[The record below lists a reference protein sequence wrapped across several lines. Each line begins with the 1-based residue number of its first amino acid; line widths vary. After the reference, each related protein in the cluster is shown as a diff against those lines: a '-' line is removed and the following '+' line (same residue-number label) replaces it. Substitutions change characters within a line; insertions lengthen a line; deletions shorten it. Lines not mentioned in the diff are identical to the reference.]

1 MNFVYLS
8 PHFPPNYY
16 HFCVRLKEA
25 GANVLG
31 LADVPYATLRP
42 ELKGALTEYY
52 RVDAM
57 HRYDQLV
64 RAMGHLT
71 HRHGKLDRIDSQ
83 NEYWLETEA
92 ALRTDFNLFGIKSH
106 EIMDVKRKSRMKEI
120 YRSAGIPVP
129 RGALVRTLE
138 EGTRL
143 AAEVGYPLV
152 AKPDVGVGAAATWKL
167 HDERELAAFIA
178 WKPPVDYLLE
188 EFVQGQ
194 IFSFDGLTDREG
206 TIVFHTAHAYGQGIM
221 ETVNEDMHVFYYSF
235 REIPADLEA
244 MGRRTAKAFR
254 VRERFFHFEFFRN
267 ATDNGI
273 VALEVNMRPPGG
285 LTTDMFNYAN
295 DIDIYRE
302 WARVVVHNRFQ
313 ASFSRPYHCCYVGR
327 KDTKHYAHPVAEVLR
342 RFGPAIVH
350 HEEINSIFRAA
361 LGDYGFLVR
370 SADFEEILAAVQFIH
385 QLA

>member
-16 HFCVRLKEA
+16 QFCVRLNEF

-31 LADVPYATLRP
+31 LADAPYESLRP
-42 ELKGALTEYY
+42 ELKGALTDYY
-52 RVDAM
+52 RVADM

-64 RAMGHLT
+64 RAMGYFT

-92 ALRTDFNLFGIKSH
+92 ALRTDFNLFGLKRH

-129 RGALVRTLE
+129 RGAIVGTLE
-138 EGTRL
+138 DGKRL
-143 AAEVGYPLV
+143 AAEVGYPMV
-152 AKPDVGVGAAATWKL
+152 AKPDVGVGATATWKI
-167 HDERELAAFIA
+167 HDEGELAAFLTR
-178 WKPPVDYLLE
+178 KPPVDYILE
-188 EFVQGQ
+188 EFVPGQ

-206 TIVFHTAHAYGQGIM
+206 NIVFHAAHAYAQGIM
-221 ETVNEDMHVFYYSF
+221 ETVNDDMHVFYYSF

-244 MGRRTAKAFR
+244 MGRRTAKAFN

-267 ATDNGI
+267 STDNGI

-295 DIDIYRE
+295 NIDIYRE
-302 WARVVVHNRFQ
+302 WARVVVHNRFE

-327 KDTKHYAHPVAEVLR
+327 KEGKRYAHTVAEVVH

-350 HEEINSIFRAA
+350 HEVMDSIFRAA
-361 LGDYGFLVR
+361 IGDYGFLVR
-370 SADFEEILAAVQFIH
+370 SAGLEEIMAAVRFIH

>member
-1 MNFVYLS
+1 
-8 PHFPPNYY
+8 
-16 HFCVRLKEA
+16 
-25 GANVLG
+25 
-31 LADVPYATLRP
+31 
-42 ELKGALTEYY
+42 
-52 RVDAM
+52 
-57 HRYDQLV
+57 
-64 RAMGHLT
+64 
-71 HRHGKLDRIDSQ
+71 
-83 NEYWLETEA
+83 
-92 ALRTDFNLFGIKSH
+92 
-106 EIMDVKRKSRMKEI
+106 
-120 YRSAGIPVP
+120 
-129 RGALVRTLE
+129 
-138 EGTRL
+138 
-143 AAEVGYPLV
+143 VGYLLV

-178 WKPPVDYLLE
+178 RKPPVDYLLE
-188 EFVQGQ
+188 EFVEGQ

-206 TIVFHTAHAYGQGIM
+206 NIVFHTAHAYGQGIM
-221 ETVNEDMHVFYYSF
+221 EMVNEDMHVFYYSF

-285 LTTDMFNYAN
+285 LTTDMFNYVN